1 MKFCTAIGPPPGSTG
16 TPFAHLADCRLRD
29 IFLLAFRR
37 EWEA

>member
-1 MKFCTAIGPPPGSTG
+1 MKMRTTIGPPPEATTAVS
-16 TPFAHLADCRLRD
+16 ARLADCRLRD